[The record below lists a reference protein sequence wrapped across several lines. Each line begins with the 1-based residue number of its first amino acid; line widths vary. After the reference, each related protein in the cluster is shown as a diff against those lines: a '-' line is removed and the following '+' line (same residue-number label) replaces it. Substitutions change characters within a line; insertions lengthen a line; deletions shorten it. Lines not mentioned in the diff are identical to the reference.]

1 MFTAAHT
8 DSAYNNSRRHMA
20 KFGTAKKG
28 LTALIFAGAIA
39 LSACGDKGAATGA
52 ASAANAATATNPYL
66 VEGDHVIG
74 SPDAPVTIVEYAS
87 VTCGHCANWHEAVW
101 PTLRKDYVDTGKVQ
115 FVYREFPT
123 SPVRLA
129 EVGFMIAN
137 CAAEDKFFANI
148 ALQYEKQ
155 TTLIDAAQIG
165 RAGEEYAALARA
177 AGLSEEDYEACLAN
191 EEEYARIQEVVRDG
205 FEAGVTGTPSFFING
220 EQKKVFRI
228 EEFDEE
234 LANFVDVPT
243 RESAEATESD
253 GH

>member
-1 MFTAAHT
+1 MFTPAHT
-8 DSAYNNSRRHMA
+8 DSPSNKAPLTLAR
-20 KFGTAKKG
+20 KG
-28 LTALIFAGAIA
+28 LTAFAIA
-39 LSACGDKGAATGA
+39 SAIMLSACGDKDATVTSGSTTAAD
-52 ASAANAATATNPYL
+52 NPYI

-101 PTLRKDYVDTGKVQ
+101 PTFRKDYVDTGKVQ

-155 TTLIDAAQIG
+155 TTLIEAAQMR

-177 AGLSEEDYEACLAN
+177 AGLSEEDYKACLEN
-191 EEEYARIQEVVRDG
+191 EEEYARIKQVVKDG

-234 LANFVDVPT
+234 LANFVDIPT